1 MKYLNGSEIAGF
13 IKERQ
18 AKQVRSL
25 SQAKG
30 INLQLN
36 IISCGDNLA
45 NKKYTSIKQKYG
57 EDIGAEVI
65 VHECTQTEAVNL
77 IEKLNKD
84 PLASGIIVQL
94 PLPEPSETE
103 NIVNHIKPEKDV
115 DSLVANNEHYDSAT
129 ATAIMWLLA
138 GYNID
143 LNAKKIV
150 IVGRGKLVGAP
161 LEKIMQKSGLSP
173 IVIDEYT
180 ENNDLTIADA
190 DILISAVGKPGI
202 VKSELVK
209 PGAVVVDAGVASED
223 GVLKGDVDEAIY
235 LREDIKAIT
244 PKIGGVGPLTVCALF
259 DNLIKSANYLKN

>member
-77 IEKLNKD
+77 IEKLDQYQYTIDKGKVHYTFY
-84 PLASGIIVQL
+84 AVS
-94 PLPEPSETE
+94 
-103 NIVNHIKPEKDV
+103 NIKKYV
-115 DSLVANNEHYDSAT
+115 
-129 ATAIMWLLA
+129 LL
-138 GYNID
+138 
-143 LNAKKIV
+143 
-150 IVGRGKLVGAP
+150 
-161 LEKIMQKSGLSP
+161 Q
-173 IVIDEYT
+173 
-180 ENNDLTIADA
+180 
-190 DILISAVGKPGI
+190 
-202 VKSELVK
+202 
-209 PGAVVVDAGVASED
+209 
-223 GVLKGDVDEAIY
+223 
-235 LREDIKAIT
+235 
-244 PKIGGVGPLTVCALF
+244 
-259 DNLIKSANYLKN
+259 DNLILIYHLLHSQ